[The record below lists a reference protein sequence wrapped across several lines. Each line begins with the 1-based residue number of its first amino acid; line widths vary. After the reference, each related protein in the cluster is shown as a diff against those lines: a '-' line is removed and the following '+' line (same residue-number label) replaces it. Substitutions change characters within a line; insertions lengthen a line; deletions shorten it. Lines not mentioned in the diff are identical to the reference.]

1 MMVRVAGES
10 SLQAAI
16 RDELGSGTGD
26 ITCMKPQ
33 IRLKDEPASEC

>member
-16 RDELGSGTGD
+16 RDELGSGAGD
-26 ITCMKPQ
+26 ITGMEPQ